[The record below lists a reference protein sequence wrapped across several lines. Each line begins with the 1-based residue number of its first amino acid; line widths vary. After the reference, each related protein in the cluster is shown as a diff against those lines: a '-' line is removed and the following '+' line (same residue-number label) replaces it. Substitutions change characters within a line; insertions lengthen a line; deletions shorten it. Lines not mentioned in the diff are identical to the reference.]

1 MTESREGKG
10 GGEERNKAILSGFS
24 CDWWGEMLKRLSTFF
39 LSSPPQSALILTSS
53 PFPQKHPPKTIAQP
67 KYYYRNKSCVFPKH
81 PRKNLPNT
89 SKTRQSHLWWQL
101 GE

>member
-1 MTESREGKG
+1 MTEGKG

-24 CDWWGEMLKRLSTFF
+24 CDWCGEMLKY
-39 LSSPPQSALILTSS
+39 LSSLPPPPPSFSSLPLFLPPLAFPPQKNITL
-53 PFPQKHPPKTIAQP
+53 P

-81 PRKNLPNT
+81 LRKNLPNT
-89 SKTRQSHLWWQL
+89 SKTRQSHLWWRL